1 MLKVKKKE
9 MNKMSKVDSMKARQM
24 FGPNPFD
31 LVNVEEART
40 REEVKGGDK
49 DYQAFFQK
57 SLKKFGVS
65 SPAELKGGDKKKFY
79 DYIDANWKADNES
92 D

>member
-1 MLKVKKKE
+1 MQMLKVKKKE

-57 SLKKFGVS
+57 SLKVAIRKS
-65 SPAELKGGDKKKFY
+65 SMIILMLIGKQTMNPT
-79 DYIDANWKADNES
+79 N
-92 D
+92 